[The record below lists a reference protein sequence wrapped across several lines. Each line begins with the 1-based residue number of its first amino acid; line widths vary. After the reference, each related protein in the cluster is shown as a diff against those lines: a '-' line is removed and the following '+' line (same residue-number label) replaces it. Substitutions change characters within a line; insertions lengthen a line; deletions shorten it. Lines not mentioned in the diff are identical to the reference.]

1 MIKKETTNMIKSV
14 MPLII
19 YVLTLAVIICA
30 VIVVATCLK
39 IGLGFLPSLIAV
51 YCTTAT
57 LSRAYNLYLNNKE
70 SK

>member
-1 MIKKETTNMIKSV
+1 MIKKETTNMIKTA

-19 YVLTLAVIICA
+19 YGFTLAVIICSV
-30 VIVVATCLK
+30 VIVFFYEDKMLRDLSV
-39 IGLGFLPSLIAV
+39 LIAV

-57 LSRAYNLYLNNKE
+57 LSRAYNMYLNNKE

>member
-1 MIKKETTNMIKSV
+1 MIKKETTNMIKTA

-30 VIVVATCLK
+30 VITALDYDKAFGRLLV
-39 IGLGFLPSLIAV
+39 LIAV

-57 LSRAYNLYLNNKE
+57 LSRAYNMYLKDKE

>member
-1 MIKKETTNMIKSV
+1 MSKTV
-14 MPLII
+14 MSLI
-19 YVLTLAVIICA
+19 YGLTLAVIVCSIL
-30 VIVVATCLK
+30 VFIKFDFDRVDR
-39 IGLGFLPSLIAV
+39 ILGYLPILIAV

>member
-1 MIKKETTNMIKSV
+1 MSKTV
-14 MPLII
+14 MSLI
-19 YVLTLAVIICA
+19 YGLTLAVIVCSIL
-30 VIVVATCLK
+30 VFIKFDFDRVDS
-39 IGLGFLPSLIAV
+39 ILGYLPILIAV